1 MNILYKHWKDYMS
14 QPHLFQIKTD
24 PRVSNCI
31 IIGLNPN
38 PVRNSLNVTPQ
49 TRALA
54 PNPFIQGQKSQLLC
68 APYINLS

>member
-1 MNILYKHWKDYMS
+1 MS
-14 QPHLFQIKTD
+14 QPYLFQIKTD

-49 TRALA
+49 TRACLHSLA

>member
-14 QPHLFQIKTD
+14 QPYLFQIKTD

-49 TRALA
+49 TRACLHMSG
-54 PNPFIQGQKSQLLC
+54 P
-68 APYINLS
+68 